1 MNSRTPV
8 EDRPLVASRKQPVQS
23 IRNRL
28 LDQALVRGA
37 SMILI
42 SLLSLGLWAAILKLA
57 SAVMG

>member
-28 LDQALVRGA
+28 FDQALVRGA
-37 SMILI
+37 SLILI
-42 SLLSLGLWAAILKLA
+42 SLLSLGLWAAIWKLA
-57 SAVMG
+57 SAAMR

>member
-28 LDQALVRGA
+28 LDQALVRGT
-37 SMILI
+37 SLILI
-42 SLLSLGLWAAILKLA
+42 SLLSLGLWAAIWKLA
-57 SAVMG
+57 SVVMR